1 MSVYFYG
8 CMTLDGYL
16 AGRDHSLDWL
26 HHCGTVEETGYEE
39 FYRRMDVT
47 VMGRR
52 TFRELERLEHP
63 ERIYSTTR
71 NYVFTHEKH
80 PPREGFRFVSGDV
93 PAFIQGLNQNENIW
107 IIGGNTILAPLLDAD
122 MVDCMFVQIAPVL
135 LGGGIPLFAQKE
147 RTRQFQLEE
156 LRRYGQFAE
165 LICRRK

>member
-1 MSVYFYG
+1 M
-8 CMTLDGYL
+8 

-156 LRRYGQFAE
+156 VRRYGQFAE